1 MEPPHKNKLESDK
14 IVLDP
19 AYPDWTVSIGSDMPI
34 EIRPKIVSF
43 LKGKVDNFA
52 WSHLDM
58 TGISPDII
66 THNLNIGTRVKP
78 VRQKRRKIAPERN
91 KAVEE
96 EINKLLEMKMIREV
110 MYRDWLANVVVVPK
124 KNGK

>member
-1 MEPPHKNKLESDK
+1 M
-14 IVLDP
+14 
-19 AYPDWTVSIGSDMPI
+19 
-34 EIRPKIVSF
+34 SF

-52 WSHLDM
+52 WSHLNM

-66 THNLNIGTRVKP
+66 THKLNIDSRVKP

-96 EINKLLEMKMIREV
+96 EINKLL
-110 MYRDWLANVVVVPK
+110 
-124 KNGK
+124 